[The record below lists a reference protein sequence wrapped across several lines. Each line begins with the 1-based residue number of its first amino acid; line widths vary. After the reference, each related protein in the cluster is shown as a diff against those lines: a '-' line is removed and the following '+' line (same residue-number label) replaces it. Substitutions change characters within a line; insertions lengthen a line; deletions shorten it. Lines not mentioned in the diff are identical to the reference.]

1 MTEWPKGRMEWNM
14 KAFPGGNLKGEE
26 DKKRLDKKRLAIH
39 SMYLCELLL

>member
-26 DKKRLDKKRLAIH
+26 DKKRLAIH
-39 SMYLCELLL
+39 SVYLCELLL